1 MEFLW
6 SAKNLSFFPEAL
18 MQEYIAA
25 GWDLSDAVEISDEL
39 RVEYGGVWPQG
50 KILSSVNGMPA
61 WADIPPPTKEE
72 LVQVAENKRQQ
83 LLSHADDVMLDW
95 RTELMLG
102 EISDANRAKLSAWLT
117 YKNDVK
123 ATDVTTDSEN
133 INWPVP
139 PEV

>member
-1 MEFLW
+1 
-6 SAKNLSFFPEAL
+6 

-123 ATDVTTDSEN
+123 ATDVTTDPEN

-139 PEV
+139 PEA

>member
-1 MEFLW
+1 
-6 SAKNLSFFPEAL
+6 
-18 MQEYIAA
+18 
-25 GWDLSDAVEISDEL
+25 
-39 RVEYGGVWPQG
+39 
-50 KILSSVNGMPA
+50 MP
-61 WADIPPPTKEE
+61 IPPERVLRFSPARWLQWRMSRLIILACRSTTRPP
-72 LVQVAENKRQQ
+72 LTRW
-83 LLSHADDVMLDW
+83 W

-123 ATDVTTDSEN
+123 ATDVTTDPEN

>member
-1 MEFLW
+1 
-6 SAKNLSFFPEAL
+6 

-123 ATDVTTDSEN
+123 ATDVTTDPEN